1 MEYVS
6 ACICEPY
13 WASLEQPES
22 ALVFSLPEAQYQGSR
37 SLSWLTCT
45 HSWLSSPRQK
55 IIAIYGWIHK
65 LMPDMSMA
73 WVGSGC
79 IWLFVEQYNAATTR
93 YTQRC
98 SYSAIP
104 YSALYRL
111 PYNTAVLI
119 KFTWTTKHTSNP
131 VAHMPCRVSMERE
144 TARTG
149 GVVKVMEGVSVVFAC
164 LYWLSTN
171 NTYSLL
177 SGLLQ

>member
-1 MEYVS
+1 MVDVHTQLTVLTS
-6 ACICEPY
+6 
-13 WASLEQPES
+13 PENHCR
-22 ALVFSLPEAQYQGSR
+22 L
-37 SLSWLTCT
+37 WLDTQA
-45 HSWLSSPRQK
+45 HAWHPHVD
-55 IIAIYGWIHK
+55 G
-65 LMPDMSMA
+65 
-73 WVGSGC
+73 WVGSAC
-79 IWLFVEQYNAATTR
+79 IWLFVAQYNAATTR

-144 TARTG
+144 TARKG

-164 LYWLSTN
+164 LYWLSTI
-171 NTYSLL
+171 NTHSLL